1 MTQKAI
7 LFDLDGTLTDSAE
20 GILNCVAPA
29 LEHFGLPVYDRDTMI
44 VFVGPPLYDTFPKF
58 GVPADGVQ
66 TAIDIFRARYCT
78 LGKYENKPFPGIV
91 EMLTTLR
98 AQGHKLYVATSKV
111 EDQAVD
117 ILEHFDL
124 AQYFD
129 IIAGATRDGSR
140 STKEDVIAYLKEQA
154 GSIGE
159 AIMVG
164 DTIFDIQG
172 AVAHHIP
179 GIGVE
184 WGYGKVEDMVAA
196 GASAIA
202 KSPEHL
208 VELING

>member
-1 MTQKAI
+1 MKQKAI

-20 GILNCVAPA
+20 GILNCVRPA

-140 STKEDVIAYLKEQA
+140 STKEDVIAYLKTQSSDIA
-154 GSIGE
+154 QPVMI
-159 AIMVG
+159 G
-164 DTIFDIQG
+164 DTTFDIIG
-172 AVAHHIP
+172 AAAHGIP
-179 GIGVE
+179 GIGVS
-184 WGYGKVEDMVAA
+184 WGYGKVDDMVAA
-196 GASAIA
+196 GAAAIA
-202 KSPEHL
+202 NSPA
-208 VELING
+208 ELFELLQK

>member
-1 MTQKAI
+1 MNPKAI

-117 ILEHFDL
+117 ILNHFDL

-154 GSIGE
+154 GSIGQ

-164 DTIFDIQG
+164 DTIFDING
-172 AVAHHIP
+172 AVAHNIP

-184 WGYGKVEDMVAA
+184 WGYGKVEDMIAA

-208 VELING
+208 IELVNA

>member
-1 MTQKAI
+1 MSQKAI

-91 EMLTTLR
+91 KMLTTLR

-154 GSIGE
+154 GSIGQ

-164 DTIFDIQG
+164 DTIFDMQG
-172 AVAHHIP
+172 AVAHSIP

-184 WGYGKVEDMVAA
+184 WGYGKVEDMIAA

-202 KSPEHL
+202 TSPEHL
-208 VELING
+208 IELVNA

>member
-1 MTQKAI
+1 MTQKAV

-98 AQGHKLYVATSKV
+98 SQGHKLYVATSKV

-154 GSIGE
+154 GSIGQ

-164 DTIFDIQG
+164 DTIFDIKG
-172 AVAHHIP
+172 AVAHNIP

-184 WGYGKVEDMVAA
+184 WGYGKVEDMIAA

-208 VELING
+208 IELVNA

>member
-1 MTQKAI
+1 MSQKAI

-29 LEHFGLPVYDRDTMI
+29 LEHFGLPVYDRETMI

-58 GVPADGVQ
+58 GVPAKGVQ

-91 EMLTTLR
+91 DMLTTLR

-154 GSIGE
+154 GSIGQ

-164 DTIFDIQG
+164 DTIFDIRG
-172 AVAHHIP
+172 AVAHGIP
-179 GIGVE
+179 GIGVA
-184 WGYGKVEDMVAA
+184 WGYGKMEDLVAE

-202 KSPEHL
+202 QSPEHL
-208 VELING
+208 VELVNA

>member
-29 LEHFGLPVYDRDTMI
+29 LAHFGLPVYDRDTMI

-66 TAIDIFRARYCT
+66 TAIDIFRARYT
-78 LGKYENKPFPGIV
+78 TIGKYENKPFPGIV
-91 EMLTTLR
+91 DMLTTLR

-117 ILEHFDL
+117 ILEHFGL

-140 STKEDVIAYLKEQA
+140 STKEDVIAYLKEQTGA
-154 GSIGE
+154 IGE

-164 DTIFDIQG
+164 DTIFDMQG
-172 AVAHHIP
+172 AAAHHIP
-179 GIGVE
+179 GIGVQ
-184 WGYGKVEDMVAA
+184 WGYGKVEDMLAA
-196 GASAIA
+196 GARAIA
-202 KSPEHL
+202 QSPAHL
-208 VELING
+208 IELINA

>member
-66 TAIDIFRARYCT
+66 TAIDIFRARYT
-78 LGKYENKPFPGIV
+78 TIGKYENKPFPGIV
-91 EMLTTLR
+91 DMLTTLR

-111 EDQAVD
+111 ENQAVD
-117 ILEHFDL
+117 ILEHFGL

-129 IIAGATRDGSR
+129 IIAGATPDKSR
-140 STKEDVIAYLKEQA
+140 STKEEVIAYLKEQA

-172 AVAHHIP
+172 AVAHSIP
-179 GIGVE
+179 GIGVA
-184 WGYGKVEDMVAA
+184 WGYGKIEDMLAA

-202 KSPEHL
+202 QSPAHL
-208 VELING
+208 VELINA

>member
-20 GILNCVAPA
+20 GILNCVTVA

-58 GVPADGVQ
+58 GVPAEEVQ

-91 EMLTTLR
+91 DMLTTLR

-117 ILEHFDL
+117 ILNHFDL

-154 GSIGE
+154 GSIGQ

-164 DTIFDIQG
+164 DTIFDMKG
-172 AVAHHIP
+172 AVAHGIP

-202 KSPEHL
+202 KSPAHL
-208 VELING
+208 VELINA

>member
-1 MTQKAI
+1 MTQKAV

-91 EMLTTLR
+91 DMLTTLR

-117 ILEHFDL
+117 ILEHFGL

-129 IIAGATRDGSR
+129 IIAGATRDGTR

-154 GSIGE
+154 GSIGQ

-164 DTIFDIQG
+164 DTIFDIRG
-172 AVAHHIP
+172 AVAHGIP
-179 GIGVE
+179 GIGVA
-184 WGYGKVEDMVAA
+184 WGYGKMEDLVAE

-202 KSPEHL
+202 QSPEHL
-208 VELING
+208 VELINA

>member
-1 MTQKAI
+1 MSQKAI

-91 EMLTTLR
+91 KMLTTLR

-117 ILEHFDL
+117 ILNHFDL

-154 GSIGE
+154 GSIGQ

-164 DTIFDIQG
+164 DTIFDING
-172 AVAHHIP
+172 AVAHNIP

-184 WGYGKVEDMVAA
+184 WGYGKVEDMIAA

-202 KSPEHL
+202 TSPEHL
-208 VELING
+208 IELVNA

>member
-1 MTQKAI
+1 MTQKAV

-98 AQGHKLYVATSKV
+98 SQGHKLYVATSKV

-154 GSIGE
+154 GSIGQ

-164 DTIFDIQG
+164 DTIFDIKG
-172 AVAHHIP
+172 AVAHNIP

-184 WGYGKVEDMVAA
+184 WGYGKVEDMIAA

-202 KSPEHL
+202 RSPEHL
-208 VELING
+208 IELVNA

>member
-29 LEHFGLPVYDRDTMI
+29 LEHFGLPVYDRETMI
-44 VFVGPPLYDTFPKF
+44 VFVGPPLFETFPKF

-66 TAIDIFRARYCT
+66 TAIDIFRARYT
-78 LGKYENKPFPGIV
+78 TVGKFENTPFPGIR
-91 EMLTTLR
+91 EMLATLR
-98 AQGHKLYVATSKV
+98 AQGHTLYIATSKP
-111 EDQAVD
+111 EQQARE

-129 IIAGATRDGSR
+129 IIAGAATDKSR
-140 STKEDVIAYLKEQA
+140 ATKEEVIAYLKEQA
-154 GSIGE
+154 GAIGQ

-164 DTIFDIQG
+164 DTIFDVQG
-172 AVAHHIP
+172 AVAHNIP
-179 GIGVE
+179 GIGVQ
-184 WGYGKVEDMVAA
+184 WGYGKVEDMIAA

-202 KSPEHL
+202 TSPEHL
-208 VELING
+208 VELLNA

>member
-29 LEHFGLPVYDRDTMI
+29 LEHFGLPVYDRETMI

-58 GVPADGVQ
+58 GVPAEGVQ

-117 ILEHFDL
+117 ILEHFGL
-124 AQYFD
+124 ARYFD

-154 GSIGE
+154 GSIGT

-164 DTIFDIQG
+164 DTIFDIRG
-172 AVAHHIP
+172 AVAHNIP
-179 GIGVE
+179 GIGVA
-184 WGYGKVEDMVAA
+184 WGYGKIEDMLNV

-202 KSPEHL
+202 QTPDHL
-208 VELING
+208 IELINA